1 MILGGSTTSLLSLL
15 NLLPKNKYSI
25 DLQLYENNG
34 VLIDE
39 IPAHVNLLPQAN
51 AYKGKYG
58 KIKKILK
65 FISSG
70 YVFKAIK
77 INFINGKIKLFS
89 NGKIADFQA
98 KILSRKIFTEYDYA
112 VGYLEGWSDRFLAFS
127 VCAKKKYGWIH
138 STFKNVTDYPEEEVP
153 WMSAVDKIIFVTDS
167 CCDAFKRD
175 MPRLANKTITI
186 ENIIDSAILRDRS
199 RAIDI
204 TDKAYELFISAK
216 VFRIV
221 TVCRLTIRVKGLD
234 RIVSSAKELKST
246 RNKFLWYIIGDGP
259 DRQEVKTMIEKADIV
274 DCVRLIGKRM
284 NPYPFIAVADI
295 MCMPSRYEGK
305 PMSVTES
312 LILGTP
318 VVVTNYL
325 SATSQIRN
333 GVDGIVVQNTDSAI
347 IPVLE
352 KCINDPQ
359 SVSTMKENLKKMD
372 YGNAGYIESVEKLL
386 FQN

>member
-112 VGYLEGWSDRFLAFS
+112 VGYLEG
-127 VCAKKKYGWIH
+127 
-138 STFKNVTDYPEEEVP
+138 
-153 WMSAVDKIIFVTDS
+153 
-167 CCDAFKRD
+167 
-175 MPRLANKTITI
+175 
-186 ENIIDSAILRDRS
+186 
-199 RAIDI
+199 
-204 TDKAYELFISAK
+204 
-216 VFRIV
+216 
-221 TVCRLTIRVKGLD
+221 
-234 RIVSSAKELKST
+234 
-246 RNKFLWYIIGDGP
+246 
-259 DRQEVKTMIEKADIV
+259 
-274 DCVRLIGKRM
+274 
-284 NPYPFIAVADI
+284 
-295 MCMPSRYEGK
+295 
-305 PMSVTES
+305 
-312 LILGTP
+312 
-318 VVVTNYL
+318 
-325 SATSQIRN
+325 
-333 GVDGIVVQNTDSAI
+333 
-347 IPVLE
+347 
-352 KCINDPQ
+352 
-359 SVSTMKENLKKMD
+359 
-372 YGNAGYIESVEKLL
+372 
-386 FQN
+386 